1 MMRVAIRGTSLSL
14 RFLSGSRRAL
24 ARARRAA
31 LSARAAPKLSK
42 VPFVNWLGSVFPTEK
57 LPVCSLYLEPGVH
70 DLEYLN
76 TDKDTGCIMDG
87 PQRTMMHDMIGFDVE
102 TATEMVLENARSG
115 DTGRSKG
122 VFATARGSGG
132 GKSRILEE
140 IRRNLLR
147 RDKVLPV
154 AITFNFNSEIER
166 DSWFKDVKNLGKAYA
181 LSLTVRVASVVF
193 GVSYF
198 SMSKL
203 VQANLDCLDLSST
216 AVDEMIQEMVIFFVR
231 RVNEG
236 RAALGGPRTP
246 GAVTPMV
253 DTFVLLLDE
262 NRKVDAF
269 ADEVDMGG
277 YVRTALMNS
286 KLPGVNIGVVIS
298 DLGFLPEQL
307 RTGADREVV
316 LFVPPPRL
324 SPERVL
330 ELWWKVGGLTAEQK
344 ALLLTL
350 IAVYNNTPRGLE
362 YAAEYLH
369 LPKNINRRVNKE
381 LVSDLMD
388 HMLVKASIRY
398 APLFP
403 PTDILKAAFFREKVP
418 VDASLFRAFQDS
430 VITNPLANRS
440 KNAKIIPDVSLLL
453 LRVACDSADSIDDTL
468 ARIIEQGID
477 SVQGAMLGTV
487 DRPPRPGDAL
497 EEALTQVLRIRLAL
511 AIETGSK
518 SLTLL
523 RLCGLQL
530 EEGYSDDTA
539 TALQSPLKLT
549 RTSVAS
555 VCAREVVKLGA
566 SSYDFSGVAFL
577 AELDAIEVSADRPI
591 RILRSARGDSWDVCV
606 KAHNPDTGRPFHI
619 FFDCKSGAE
628 FVPGRNN
635 STVEELL
642 RERQQYI
649 NTATVL
655 SSGTAGGPPR
665 DHVYIYCITHD
676 GIPEGTLPPH
686 KGEAGGLVVNGRDL
700 LPHHCAIMARDRTLE
715 LLGPFAELYRAVR
728 SSLSHKLAVE

>member
-1 MMRVAIRGTSLSL
+1 
-14 RFLSGSRRAL
+14 
-24 ARARRAA
+24 
-31 LSARAAPKLSK
+31 
-42 VPFVNWLGSVFPTEK
+42 VPFVSWLGIVFPAEK
-57 LPVCSLYLEPGVH
+57 FPVCPLYLEPGVH

-87 PQRTMMHDMIGFDVE
+87 PRRTMMHDMIGFDVE
-102 TATEMVLENARSG
+102 KNAEMVLKNAQLG
-115 DTGRSKG
+115 DTGRSNA
-122 VFATARGSGG
+122 VFAIARGSGG
-132 GKSRILEE
+132 GKSRTLEE
-140 IRRNLLR
+140 IRRNLIR

-166 DSWFKDVKNLGKAYA
+166 DSWFKDVKVIGKAYA
-181 LSLTVRVASVVF
+181 LSLTARVASVVF

-198 SMSKL
+198 SMSDL
-203 VQANLDCLDLSST
+203 VAANLDRLDLSST
-216 AVDEMIQEMVIFFVR
+216 AVDVMIQEMVIFFVR

-246 GAVTPMV
+246 GAVIPMV

-269 ADEVDMGG
+269 AKEDDMGG
-277 YVRTALMNS
+277 YVRTALMNN
-286 KLPGVNIGVVIS
+286 KLPGINIGVVIS

-307 RTGADREVV
+307 RTGTDREVV
-316 LFVPPPRL
+316 LLVPPPRL
-324 SPERVL
+324 SPECVL

-350 IAVYNNTPRGLE
+350 IAVYNNMPRGLE
-362 YAAEYLH
+362 YAARFLH
-369 LPKNINRRVNKE
+369 LPENVDRRVDKE

-388 HMLVKASIRY
+388 HMLVKANNRY
-398 APLFP
+398 CPLFP
-403 PTDILKAAFFREKVP
+403 PMDILKAAFFREKVP
-418 VDASLFRAFQDS
+418 VDATLLGAFRDS
-430 VITNPLANRS
+430 VVTNPLAMRS

-453 LRVACDSADSIDDTL
+453 LKVTCAKLSKRATSSGAAL

-477 SVQGAMLGTV
+477 SVQGAMLGAV

-511 AIETGSK
+511 AIETGSE
-518 SLTLL
+518 SLTLQ

-539 TALQSPLKLT
+539 TALQTPLSMQKNLGE
-549 RTSVAS
+549 AQ
-555 VCAREVVKLGA
+555 EVVKLSA
-566 SSYDFSGVAFL
+566 SSYESSGTAFL

-591 RILRSARGDSWDVCV
+591 RILRSAHGDSWDVCV

-635 STVEELL
+635 SVVEDLL

-676 GIPEGTLPPH
+676 GIPEGTLPLR

-700 LPHHCAIMARDRTLE
+700 LPHHCAIMGRDRTLE

-728 SSLSHKLAVE
+728 SSLSHKLAAD

>member
-1 MMRVAIRGTSLSL
+1 MRVAIRGTSLSL
-14 RFLSGSRRAL
+14 RVFSGSRRAL

-31 LSARAAPKLSK
+31 PSARAAPKLSK
-42 VPFVNWLGSVFPTEK
+42 VPFVNWLGIVFPAEK
-57 LPVCSLYLEPGVH
+57 FPVCPLYLEPGVH

-87 PQRTMMHDMIGFDVE
+87 PRRTMMHDMIGFDVE

-115 DTGRSKG
+115 DTGRSNA
-122 VFATARGSGG
+122 VFAIARGSGG

-140 IRRNLLR
+140 IRRNLLC

-154 AITFNFNSEIER
+154 AITFNFNSGIEV
-166 DSWFKDVKNLGKAYA
+166 DKKWWNALDNVGKAYA
-181 LSLTVRVASVVF
+181 LSLTARVASVVF
-193 GVSYF
+193 GLSY
-198 SMSKL
+198 SL
-203 VQANLDCLDLSST
+203 TYDCMFTNYSSLDLSST
-216 AVDEMIQEMVIFFVR
+216 AVDAMIQEMVIFFVR

-269 ADEVDMGG
+269 ADEDDMGG
-277 YVRTALMNS
+277 YVRNALLNYR
-286 KLPGVNIGVVIS
+286 LPGINIGVVIS
-298 DLGFLPEQL
+298 DLGFLPELL
-307 RTGADREVV
+307 RTSTDRKVV
-316 LFVPPPRL
+316 LLVPSPRL

-362 YAAEYLH
+362 FAAEYLH
-369 LPKNINRRVNKE
+369 LPKNINRLVDKE

-388 HMLVKASIRY
+388 HMLVEANDRY
-398 APLFP
+398 APVFP
-403 PTDILKAAFFREKVP
+403 PTDILKASFFREIVP
-418 VDASLFRAFQDS
+418 VDATLLSAFQDS

-453 LRVACDSADSIDDTL
+453 LRVACNSADTITL

-487 DRPPRPGDAL
+487 DHPPRAGDAL

-511 AIETGSK
+511 AFEPGSE
-518 SLTLL
+518 SLTLK

-530 EEGYSDDTA
+530 EEGYSDVTA
-539 TALQSPLKLT
+539 TALDSPLKLT

-555 VCAREVVKLGA
+555 VCAREVVKMSA
-566 SSYDFSGVAFL
+566 SSYKSSGIAFL
-577 AELDAIEVSADRPI
+577 AELDAIEMSADCPI
-591 RILRSARGDSWDVCV
+591 RILRSAPGDSWDVCV

-635 STVEELL
+635 SIVDELL

-676 GIPEGTLPPH
+676 DIPEGTLPLR

-700 LPHHCAIMARDRTLE
+700 LPHHCAIMGRDRTLE